1 MDEPTVRTAIEVG
14 AGIGGVLASAAG
26 WLARREVKRHDDDM
40 TALQQKIEK
49 LPEKFVDKETF
60 DRVAEDIKE
69 LLRDHA
75 DQSSRTLARIEARID
90 SLYNNGHK

>member
-1 MDEPTVRTAIEVG
+1 MDEPTVRATIEVG
-14 AGIGGVLASAAG
+14 ASAVAGVTT
-26 WLARREVKRHDDDM
+26 WLARRAIKRHDDDM
-40 TALQQKIEK
+40 TALQKKIEE
-49 LPEKFVDKETF
+49 LPAKYVDKETF
-60 DRVAEDIKE
+60 DRVAEDIKD